1 MVRVY
6 ISAPGAGKPKKVIR
20 SKRIEAVNELI
31 MALFVSRVVISLP
44 TFSMTPPLKANTP
57 ITIDMPPS
65 IRAKG
70 SVVKSRTG
78 AIAFPTLFAPK
89 TKEKKTS
96 DEDQY

>member
-1 MVRVY
+1 
-6 ISAPGAGKPKKVIR
+6 
-20 SKRIEAVNELI
+20 
-31 MALFVSRVVISLP
+31 
-44 TFSMTPPLKANTP
+44 MTPPLKANTP